1 MEQEPGDSRD
11 VPSPKAERMRGGRVT
26 EMRRRNEKT
35 HRVCLAE
42 GGFLVRDTQPAGGS
56 LAVWKPEGKSLAP
69 PSPPL
74 PLICFWGS
82 PGAGANWKPEG
93 SSVLWAI
100 QWSPAAKHR
109 VQKSGGWV
117 SLQHMCCPAT
127 SFLHLTIYCEYI
139 VILKMTL

>member
-82 PGAGANWKPEG
+82 QGRVPTGSQRAALFCGPYSGLHGQSTGCRRVEG
-93 SSVLWAI
+93 GSVSSTCAVLQLPFFI
-100 QWSPAAKHR
+100 
-109 VQKSGGWV
+109 
-117 SLQHMCCPAT
+117 
-127 SFLHLTIYCEYI
+127 
-139 VILKMTL
+139 